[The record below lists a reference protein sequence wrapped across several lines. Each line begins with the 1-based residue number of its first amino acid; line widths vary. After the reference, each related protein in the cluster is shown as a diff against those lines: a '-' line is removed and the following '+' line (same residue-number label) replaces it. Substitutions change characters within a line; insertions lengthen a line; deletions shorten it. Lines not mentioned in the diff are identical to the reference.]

1 MSDTRKPML
10 VLEDGRTFHGA
21 SFGAEGE
28 TFGEMVFNTS
38 MSGYQEILTDPSY
51 AGQIVCMTYPL
62 IGNYG
67 VNDEDVESNRP
78 WVEGFVV
85 REASRMASN
94 WRATGTLDD
103 YLKNHAIV
111 GLQHIDT
118 RALVRHIRDKGA
130 MRAGI
135 STVAASA
142 DEMLERVL
150 ASPVMEQRELASA
163 VTADQEFE
171 FGCSGDAKFHVVA
184 FDFGVKTN
192 SLREF
197 SRRGCRVTVVPA
209 HTPAEKVLALGPD
222 GIFLSNGPGDPAAMK
237 RVVDEIKKLTDAQV
251 PIFGI
256 CLGHQ
261 ILGQV
266 FGGDTYKLKFG
277 HRGGNQPI
285 KELTSGRVEIT
296 SHNHGFAVDAASLPG
311 DVEVTHINLNDNTVA
326 GLRHKR
332 LPVFSV
338 QYHPESA
345 PGPLTGSR
353 VWQACVQAFAST
365 LQYGPGWPLRTHLPC
380 PACIQQRQRHHVTAD
395 LTSGRAYQLSTVR
408 DRHEYGA
415 SLFPSRFG
423 CSNMA
428 ARRQM

>member
-1 MSDTRKPML
+1 MTKAIL
-10 VLEDGRTFHGA
+10 VLEDGRTFEGA

-67 VNDEDVESNRP
+67 VNEDDVESRRP

-85 REASRMASN
+85 REASRITSN
-94 WRATGTLDD
+94 WRSTKSLDE
-103 YLKNHAIV
+103 YLKENDIV
-111 GLQHIDT
+111 GIEHIDT

-135 STVAASA
+135 STV
-142 DEMLERVL
+142 DTDPRTLLDKIL
-150 ASPVMEQRELASA
+150 ASPEMKNRELASA
-163 VTADQEFE
+163 VTAKERYE
-171 FGCSGDAKFHVVA
+171 YAASGESKIQNPKSKIDYHIVA
-184 FDFGVKTN
+184 YDFGVKTN

-197 SRRGCRVTVVPA
+197 AKFGCRVTVVPA
-209 HTPAEKVLALGPD
+209 DTPATDVIALKPD
-222 GIFLSNGPGDPAAMK
+222 GIFLSNGPGDPASMK
-237 RVVDEIKKLTDAQV
+237 GVIEEIRKLVESET
-251 PIFGI
+251 PMFGI

-261 ILGQV
+261 LIGSA
-266 FGGDTYKLKFG
+266 FGGQTYKLKFG

-285 KELTSGRVEIT
+285 KDLTTGKIEIA
-296 SHNHGFAVDAASLPG
+296 SHNHGFAVDASSLPA

-326 GLRHKR
+326 GLQHRT

-345 PGPLTGSR
+345 PGPHDSEYLFERFVELMRGNSSR
-353 VWQACVQAFAST
+353 EKTF
-365 LQYGPGWPLRTHLPC
+365 
-380 PACIQQRQRHHVTAD
+380 
-395 LTSGRAYQLSTVR
+395 QLK
-408 DRHEYGA
+408 
-415 SLFPSRFG
+415 
-423 CSNMA
+423 
-428 ARRQM
+428 